1 MKAGSYTGSIPPEMT
16 DTTDQRKGDFAYFKG
31 LDLRNQVSSWV
42 KKASEASGVGEHAL
56 KAGLLFGAG
65 VVLGLLIRRRSD
77 R

>member
-1 MKAGSYTGSIPPEMT
+1 MKAGSYTGRNTPEMT
-16 DTTDQRKGDFAYFKG
+16 DTTEKRVGDSASSKVF
-31 LDLRNQVSSWV
+31 DLRNQVSGWV
-42 KKASEASGVGEHAL
+42 RKASEASGVGEQAL